1 MDIKKIG
8 FVCDSTLSVDVE
20 TQTKYDCL
28 IAELSIYLN
37 GVQISSNISNS
48 ELMELIKNKKRV
60 TTSQP
65 APEQYLN
72 CYKELLINQ
81 KKERV
86 YVYTVS
92 KNLSGSYNS
101 ANLAI
106 KMLDEELQSKVFVYN
121 TLSVSGGSRYYFDK
135 TIEYIEKGL
144 SEKEILEK
152 LDYSREHS
160 YLMFV
165 VDNLDT
171 IYINGRLGKVRYMIA
186 SVLRLKPILKYQIGE
201 LDTVSRGQIGIDR
214 TLKFMVNKI
223 QNDIEKYSDK
233 KVSLSIAYVDDEKN
247 SNKLYDLLVEN
258 IDKKVEIKKIGE
270 ISQIISSHIGPGG
283 IGIFVAFE

>member
-1 MDIKKIG
+1 MDIKKVG
-8 FVCDSTLSVDVE
+8 FVCDSTLSIDLE
-20 TQTKYDCL
+20 TQKRYNCL
-28 IAELSIYLN
+28 VAELSIYSD
-37 GVQISSNISNS
+37 GVQVPSNISNL

-65 APEQYLN
+65 SPEQYLN
-72 CYKELLINQ
+72 CYKELLVNQ

-106 KMLDEELQSKVFVYN
+106 KMLDEKLQNKIFVYN
-121 TLSVSGGSRYYFDK
+121 TLSVSGGSKYFFDK

-152 LDYSREHS
+152 LDYSRQHS

-171 IYINGRLGKVRYMIA
+171 IYINGRLGKVKYMIA
-186 SVLRLKPILKYQIGE
+186 SVLRLKPILKYQAGE
-201 LDTVSRGQIGIDR
+201 LDTVSRGQIGLDR
-214 TLKFMVNKI
+214 TFKFMINKI
-223 QNDIEKYSDK
+223 QNDIEKYSDRQIK
-233 KVSLSIAYVDDEKN
+233 LLIAYVDDEKN
-247 SNKLYDLLVEN
+247 ANKLYDLLIEN

-270 ISQIISSHIGPGG
+270 ISQIISSHVGPGG
-283 IGIFVAFE
+283 IGVFVAFE

>member
-28 IAELSIYLN
+28 IAELSIYLD

-106 KMLDEELQSKVFVYN
+106 LIKQSN
-121 TLSVSGGSRYYFDK
+121 
-135 TIEYIEKGL
+135 
-144 SEKEILEK
+144 
-152 LDYSREHS
+152 
-160 YLMFV
+160 
-165 VDNLDT
+165 
-171 IYINGRLGKVRYMIA
+171 
-186 SVLRLKPILKYQIGE
+186 ILKKDYQ
-201 LDTVSRGQIGIDR
+201 
-214 TLKFMVNKI
+214 KK
-223 QNDIEKYSDK
+223 KY
-233 KVSLSIAYVDDEKN
+233 
-247 SNKLYDLLVEN
+247 
-258 IDKKVEIKKIGE
+258 
-270 ISQIISSHIGPGG
+270 
-283 IGIFVAFE
+283 